1 MRKSRAGDSGDGVL
15 VVGMDKLLTQLGSCC
30 KPAPPDAICGFVTR
44 GKGVSVHRAECSNFR
59 NMMRRNPER
68 VISAEWGGHAG
79 DATGDRAPVYPA
91 DILVDAVDRQGL
103 LRDIS
108 EVLSREKINVTAVN
122 TLSRA
127 GHARMRF
134 TVEVT
139 GVPQLDRTL
148 KLVADVASVEH
159 VQRG

>member
-1 MRKSRAGDSGDGVL
+1 M
-15 VVGMDKLLTQLGSCC
+15 
-30 KPAPPDAICGFVTR
+30 TR
-44 GKGVSVHRAECSNFR
+44 GKGVSVHRADCLNFR

-68 VISAEWGGHAG
+68 VISAEWGGHAS
-79 DATGDRAPVYPA
+79 DAAGDRALVYPA
-91 DILVDAVDRQGL
+91 DIFVDAVDRQGL